1 MQYTHE
7 QLIDISR
14 FNSNDISQIKRCRK
28 EHNRLGFG
36 YQLAFVRLLNR
47 FPTQMPFEVADDILA
62 YVSIQLS
69 IPPERL
75 DTYNKRQP
83 TVSNHQETI
92 RKYLGL
98 IRFADAD
105 PEQLNRF
112 LFEEACRI
120 ETTRAILAK
129 TKQFLSEQ
137 SILQPSDD
145 TLQRLIARQ
154 REQAKEHIYKR
165 IAGLLADNSIEK
177 LRSLIDTAD
186 SRPSAFQMLKQ
197 PAGRP
202 SPGAMLKLI
211 ERLETIQSFGI
222 VDMDLSWL
230 NNNFQRALTRYAKQC
245 TATRLRR
252 LERNRKH
259 AVMVCFL
266 WQSYLDTIDSVVDM

>member
-1 MQYTHE
+1 MSKKQFSDRPPISDFHSLSKCPIRGVIGGSLQYTHE
-7 QLIDISR
+7 QLINISR
-14 FNSNDISQIKRCRK
+14 FNSEDITQIRKCRQ

-47 FPTQMPFEVADDILA
+47 FPTQTPFEVADDILA

-69 IPPERL
+69 ISSERL

-98 IRFADAD
+98 IRFTEAD

-129 TKQFLSEQ
+129 TKQFLAEQ

-145 TLQRLIARQ
+145 TLQRLIARH
-154 REQAKEHIYKR
+154 RDKAKDHIYKR

-177 LRSLIDTAD
+177 LEALINTAD
-186 SRPSAFQMLKQ
+186 NRPSAF
-197 PAGRP
+197 
-202 SPGAMLKLI
+202 
-211 ERLETIQSFGI
+211 
-222 VDMDLSWL
+222 
-230 NNNFQRALTRYAKQC
+230 
-245 TATRLRR
+245 
-252 LERNRKH
+252 
-259 AVMVCFL
+259 
-266 WQSYLDTIDSVVDM
+266 